1 MQKEE
6 AKMSRSLPGGW
17 LESGHGAVV
26 VFVKDFRDP
35 LERRK
40 KLMLRPWASI
50 KDIKDQ
56 LQVVFNVPSNAQKL
70 FYQGRELKNAHNLQ
84 QCGIYQDNAVVDFV
98 ARRPQNLAMA
108 YTRECDDERDSSASC
123 GRNSSESGGGLKN
136 TASSRVNGKTSQ
148 NLRPEQMPAVNIH
161 PYGAH
166 LLPVALMKVTHQAL
180 QGLALGLAPVLA
192 MDGTGGTY
200 FFKDPSHRNVGC
212 FKPQDEEPFGPN
224 NPRGLV
230 GQLGQSGLRR
240 GILSGEACERELAA
254 YILDK
259 DHFAGV

>member
-40 KLMLRPWASI
+40 KLMLRPWATI
-50 KDIKDQ
+50 KDVKDQ
-56 LQVVFNVPSNAQKL
+56 LQVVFNVPSNAQKI

-84 QCGIYQDNAVVDFV
+84 QCGIYQDNIVVDFV

-108 YTRECDDERDSSASC
+108 YTRECDDELGSNASS
-123 GRNSSESGGGLKN
+123 GRNSGEGGGVKN
-136 TASSRVNGKTSQ
+136 AASCRVNGKTLQ
-148 NLRPEQMPAVNIH
+148 NLRPEQMPVVNIH

-166 LLPVALMKVTHQAL
+166 LLPVTLMKIMHQVCPSCTA
-180 QGLALGLAPVLA
+180 VL
-192 MDGTGGTY
+192 
-200 FFKDPSHRNVGC
+200 C
-212 FKPQDEEPFGPN
+212 
-224 NPRGLV
+224 
-230 GQLGQSGLRR
+230 
-240 GILSGEACERELAA
+240 
-254 YILDK
+254 
-259 DHFAGV
+259 

>member
-1 MQKEE
+1 MQKDE

-50 KDIKDQ
+50 KDVKDQ

-108 YTRECDDERDSSASC
+108 YTHECDDGRVSNVSS
-123 GRNSSESGGGLKN
+123 GRNNGEGAILKK
-136 TASSRVNGKTSQ
+136 SVPSRVNGKASQ
-148 NLRPEQMPAVNIH
+148 NLRPEQMPVVNI
-161 PYGAH
+161 
-166 LLPVALMKVTHQAL
+166 TRTAL

-230 GQLGQSGLRR
+230 GQLGQPRKTQIG
-240 GILSGEACERELAA
+240 
-254 YILDK
+254 
-259 DHFAGV
+259 

>member
-56 LQVVFNVPSNAQKL
+56 LQVVFNVPSNVQKL

-108 YTRECDDERDSSASC
+108 YTREVD
-123 GRNSSESGGGLKN
+123 
-136 TASSRVNGKTSQ
+136 
-148 NLRPEQMPAVNIH
+148 
-161 PYGAH
+161 
-166 LLPVALMKVTHQAL
+166 
-180 QGLALGLAPVLA
+180 
-192 MDGTGGTY
+192 
-200 FFKDPSHRNVGC
+200 
-212 FKPQDEEPFGPN
+212 
-224 NPRGLV
+224 
-230 GQLGQSGLRR
+230 
-240 GILSGEACERELAA
+240 
-254 YILDK
+254 
-259 DHFAGV
+259 FAGAFFPEKLASVSLLRIYLTR